1 MNINTDEDHM
11 VRVDSRKRQN
21 FRNTV
26 EIIKLKEG
34 SKSRALA
41 HFGQES
47 LGGGD
52 PWDTLKS
59 D

>member
-41 HFGQES
+41 HFG
-47 LGGGD
+47 
-52 PWDTLKS
+52 
-59 D
+59 